1 MIKENF
7 DLEQF
12 VDMFDTAMNSDNPT
26 VKKCFN
32 NLLMVVALAHAEDKE
47 KHIGPLRKLVDDLAY
62 VSRRLEEIERTIR
75 IMNNSTGPSGTPYN
89 YNSTSGMSYTIANGG
104 AYSTSTVSIPS
115 PYSSINIV

>member
-1 MIKENF
+1 
-7 DLEQF
+7 
-12 VDMFDTAMNSDNPT
+12 MFDTAMNSDNPT

>member
-26 VKKCFN
+26 VNKCFN

>member
-47 KHIGPLRKLVDDLAY
+47 KHIGPLRKIVDDLAY